1 MSGAGEKNR
10 PGPSP
15 PLSIHFDH
23 LISKR
28 LLRMDHI
35 PGTVVPGIEQGVES
49 GAEEGNGH
57 SQAPSGQKGN
67 STVVC
72 GVTGG
77 PLEEMRSWLAGR
89 GKGEPL
95 RQAQPVGKL
104 RGARG
109 HGRRRRS

>member
-1 MSGAGEKNR
+1 MGLGKKT
-10 PGPSP
+10 GPAP
-15 PLSIHFDH
+15 PLSIHSDH
-23 LISKR
+23 LTSKP
-28 LLRMDHI
+28 LLRTDYI
-35 PGTVVPGIEQGVES
+35 PGTVVPGVEQGVKS

-67 STVVC
+67 SPVVC

-77 PLEEMRSWLAGR
+77 PLEEVRSWLARR